1 MASWS
6 KDQAGLHSNHKS
18 LRHFPQNDEDLMT
31 KLLPL
36 ALISTLA
43 LAGCDTGGNT
53 SAATKPADAVTAPA
67 GTNWTETF
75 SVTPDGGMLRGNP
88 DAAIKLV
95 EYGALTCSH
104 CAEFAESSKEGLNAM
119 IASGK
124 VSFEVRNFMLNVM
137 DVPAALLARCGGAG
151 PFFPISEQMFA
162 TQAEWL
168 GKAQTITPAEQQAW
182 QSLQPEQLAPLLA
195 QKLGLDAFVQA
206 RGISADKAQACLA
219 DRKAIDQ
226 LGEITQRAQTEFNV
240 TGTPTFVLNGKTV
253 PNVGDW
259 KTLEP
264 VLKDAGA

>member
-1 MASWS
+1 
-6 KDQAGLHSNHKS
+6 
-18 LRHFPQNDEDLMT
+18 MT
-31 KLLPL
+31 KLLAL
-36 ALISTLA
+36 ALISTVA
-43 LAGCDTGGNT
+43 LAGCDTGGNST
-53 SAATKPADAVTAPA
+53 TAAKPADAVAAPA
-67 GTNWTETF
+67 GTNWNETF
-75 SVTPDGGMLRGNP
+75 SVTPDGGMRRGNP

-104 CAEFAESSKEGLNAM
+104 CAEFAEASKEPLEAM

-137 DVPAALLARCGGAG
+137 DVPASLLARCGGAG

-168 GKAQTITPAEQQAW
+168 AKAQSITPAEQQAW
-182 QSLQPEQLAPLLA
+182 QSLAPEQLSPVLA
-195 QKLGLDAFVQA
+195 TKLGLDSFVEA
-206 RGISADKAQACLA
+206 RGISADKAKACLT

-253 PNVGDW
+253 PNVADW
-259 KTLEP
+259 KSLEP
-264 VLKDAGA
+264 VLRDAGA

>member
-1 MASWS
+1 
-6 KDQAGLHSNHKS
+6 
-18 LRHFPQNDEDLMT
+18 MT
-31 KLLPL
+31 KLLPITL
-36 ALISTLA
+36 MSMLA

-53 SAATKPADAVTAPA
+53 TAAAKPADAVTAPA

-104 CAEFAESSKEGLNAM
+104 CAEFAEASKEPLGAM

-137 DVPAALLARCGGAG
+137 DVPASLLARCGGPG
-151 PFFPISEQMFA
+151 PFFPISEQLFA
-162 TQAEWL
+162 AQGEWL
-168 GKAQTITPAEQQAW
+168 AKAQSITPTEQQAW
-182 QSLQPEQLAPLLA
+182 SSLQPEQLSPLLA
-195 QKLGLDAFVQA
+195 TKLGLDSFVQA
-206 RGISADKAQACLA
+206 RGISSEKAKACLA

-226 LGEITQRAQTEFNV
+226 LGEITQRAQTEFSV

-253 PNVGDW
+253 PNVADW
-259 KTLEP
+259 KSLEP

>member
-1 MASWS
+1 
-6 KDQAGLHSNHKS
+6 
-18 LRHFPQNDEDLMT
+18 MT

-36 ALISTLA
+36 ALMSMLA
-43 LAGCDTGGNT
+43 LTGCDTGGTGGNVTTTTT
-53 SAATKPADAVTAPA
+53 SAVTAPA

-75 SVTPDGGMLRGNP
+75 SVTPDGGMMRGNP

-104 CAEFAESSKEGLNAM
+104 CAEFAEASKAPLDAM

-137 DVPAALLARCGGAG
+137 DVPAALLARCAGPG

-168 GKAQTITPAEQQAW
+168 AKAQSITPQEQQAW
-182 QSLQPEQLAPLLA
+182 STLQPEQLAPVLA
-195 QKLGLDAFVQA
+195 TKLGLDTFVAA
-206 RGISADKAQACLA
+206 RGVSADKAKACLA

-253 PNVGDW
+253 PNVADW

>member
-1 MASWS
+1 
-6 KDQAGLHSNHKS
+6 
-18 LRHFPQNDEDLMT
+18 MT
-31 KLLPL
+31 KLLPITL
-36 ALISTLA
+36 MSMLA

-53 SAATKPADAVTAPA
+53 TAAAKPADAVTAPA

-104 CAEFAESSKEGLNAM
+104 CAEFAEASKEPLGAM

-137 DVPAALLARCGGAG
+137 DVPASLLARCGGPG
-151 PFFPISEQMFA
+151 PFFTISEQMFA
-162 TQAEWL
+162 TQADWL
-168 GKAQTITPAEQQAW
+168 GKAQAITPAEQQAW
-182 QSLQPEQLAPLLA
+182 SNLAPEQLSPQLA
-195 QKLGLDAFVQA
+195 TKLGLDAFVQA
-206 RGISADKAQACLA
+206 RGISADKAQACLT
-219 DRKAIDQ
+219 DKKAIEQ

-253 PNVGDW
+253 PNVADW

-264 VLKDAGA
+264 VLKNAGA